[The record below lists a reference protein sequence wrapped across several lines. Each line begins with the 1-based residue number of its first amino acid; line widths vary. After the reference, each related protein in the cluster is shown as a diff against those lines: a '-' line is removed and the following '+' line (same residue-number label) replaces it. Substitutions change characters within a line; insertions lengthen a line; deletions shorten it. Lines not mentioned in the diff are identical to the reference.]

1 MLRTSPR
8 IKNLLSEKILSGI
21 LVSPCLLPCL
31 RTTARVQR
39 GLGTSLA
46 DNSSVFALGFSQ
58 TVAVKLTRVDTF
70 NFMESLN
77 LLGSNLGL
85 WPGLGL
91 YQLFELLARRFCIC
105 NKISSLFRRQKN

>member
-1 MLRTSPR
+1 M
-8 IKNLLSEKILSGI
+8 LSEKILSGI

-31 RTTARVQR
+31 RTTARVER
-39 GLGTSLA
+39 GLGTSLTA
-46 DNSSVFALGFSQ
+46 NSSVFALGFSQ
-58 TVAVKLTRVDTF
+58 TVAVKVTRVDSF

-91 YQLFELLARRFCIC
+91 FQVLE
-105 NKISSLFRRQKN
+105 

>member
-1 MLRTSPR
+1 MFV
-8 IKNLLSEKILSGI
+8 SEKILSGI

-31 RTTARVQR
+31 RTTARVER
-39 GLGTSLA
+39 GLGTSLTA
-46 DNSSVFALGFSQ
+46 NSSVFALGFSQ
-58 TVAVKLTRVDTF
+58 TVAVKVTRVDSF

-91 YQLFELLARRFCIC
+91 FQVLEWLLGLLAGVKAVRRFLP
-105 NKISSLFRRQKN
+105 NS